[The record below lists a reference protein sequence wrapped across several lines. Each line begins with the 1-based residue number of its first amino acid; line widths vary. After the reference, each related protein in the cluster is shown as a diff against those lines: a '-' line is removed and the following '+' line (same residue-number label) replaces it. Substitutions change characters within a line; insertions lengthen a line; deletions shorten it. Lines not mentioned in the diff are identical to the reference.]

1 MNTKNLIDKEDVEF
15 EGRKFFI
22 SRIPAV
28 QAQRLFLAG
37 FGALNTK
44 NAMGSLPPAMMEEL
58 LSYCGTYNNEGAEV
72 QFANIDLINMF
83 VNDVFVLIKLEHAM
97 VRKNFGFLFDG
108 RGEELAEQLNSTLQ
122 DSPSKNTETS
132 TH

>member
-132 TH
+132 TP

>member
-1 MNTKNLIDKEDVEF
+1 METKKLIDKEDVEVG
-15 EGRKFFI
+15 GRKYFI
-22 SRIPAV
+22 SRIPSV

-37 FGALNTK
+37 FGALNNK
-44 NAMGSLPPAMMEEL
+44 MMSLPPAMMEEL
-58 LSYCGTYNNEGAEV
+58 LSYCGTYNGEGQEV
-72 QFANIDLINMF
+72 QFVNPDIINMF
-83 VNDVFVLIKLEHAM
+83 VTDMFDLIQLEHEM

-108 RGEELAEQLNSTLQ
+108 RGEALAAQLNSTLQ

>member
-1 MNTKNLIDKEDVEF
+1 METKKLIDKEDVEVG
-15 EGRKFFI
+15 GRKYFI
-22 SRIPAV
+22 SRIPSV

-37 FGALNTK
+37 FGALNNK
-44 NAMGSLPPAMMEEL
+44 MMSLPPAMMEEL
-58 LSYCGTYNNEGAEV
+58 LSYCGTYNGEGQEV
-72 QFANIDLINMF
+72 QFVNPDIINMF
-83 VNDVFVLIKLEHAM
+83 VTDVFDLIQLEHEM

-108 RGEELAEQLNSTLQ
+108 RGEALAARLNSTLQ

>member
-1 MNTKNLIDKEDVEF
+1 MNTKTLIDKENVEIG
-15 EGRKFFI
+15 GRKYFI

-44 NAMGSLPPAMMEEL
+44 GAMGSLPPAMMEEL
-58 LSYCGTYNNEGAEV
+58 LSYCGTYNNEKAEV
-72 QFANIDLINMF
+72 QFVNPDITNMF
-83 VNDVFVLIKLEHAM
+83 VTDVFDLIQLEHAM

-108 RGEELAEQLNSTLQ
+108 RGEALAERLNSTLQ
-122 DSPSKNTETS
+122 DSPSKDTETS
-132 TH
+132 TP

>member
-1 MNTKNLIDKEDVEF
+1 METKKLIDKEDVEIG
-15 EGRKFFI
+15 GRKYFI
-22 SRIPAV
+22 SRIPSV

-37 FGALNTK
+37 FGALNNK
-44 NAMGSLPPAMMEEL
+44 MMSLPPAMMEEL
-58 LSYCGTYNNEGAEV
+58 LSYCGTYNGEGQEV
-72 QFANIDLINMF
+72 QFVNPDIINMF
-83 VNDVFVLIKLEHAM
+83 VTDMFDLIQLEHEM

-108 RGEELAEQLNSTLQ
+108 RGEALAAQLNSTLQ

>member
-1 MNTKNLIDKEDVEF
+1 METKKLIDKEDVEVG
-15 EGRKFFI
+15 GRKYFI
-22 SRIPAV
+22 SRIPSI

-37 FGALNTK
+37 FGALNNK
-44 NAMGSLPPAMMEEL
+44 MMSLPPAMMEEL
-58 LSYCGTYNNEGAEV
+58 LSYCGTYNGEGQEV
-72 QFANIDLINMF
+72 QFVNPDIINMF
-83 VNDVFVLIKLEHAM
+83 VTDMFDLIQLEHEM

-108 RGEELAEQLNSTLQ
+108 RGEALAAQLNSTLQ